1 MSSDTKCLVHK
12 RAGTIR
18 MDVPKAN
25 VRVLIASKAYTRHAN
40 THISHCAVNISYT
53 AAAAPSSQTRLPS
66 IYTLPIISTTLVTY
80 ASGRARIDA
89 GAPSCV
95 RVGLGRLNPGWC
107 CCVLPPNLATSVE
120 IASPILRQISANIG
134 AAATRRLRNL
144 ALIRAL
150 GDGGCVI
157 H

>member
-1 MSSDTKCLVHK
+1 MS
-12 RAGTIR
+12 
-18 MDVPKAN
+18 VPKAN

-40 THISHCAVNISYT
+40 THISHCAVNTSYT
-53 AAAAPSSQTRLPS
+53 AAAPSSQTRLPS

-89 GAPSCV
+89 SAPSCV
-95 RVGLGRLNPGWC
+95 RVGLGRLNPGC
-107 CCVLPPNLATSVE
+107 CCYVLPPNLATSVE
-120 IASPILRQISANIG
+120 IALPILRQISANIG
-134 AAATRRLRNL
+134 APATRRLRNL